1 MDMGRDESKQKEN
14 PCFHDFLGMS
24 VHCAEKTPPPDL
36 LSSGGHSGA
45 ADDAYAASVVVSAA
59 RHRGLMSP
67 TCDLGSERQGVKG
80 SEVFHFHGRKSAV
93 PGPDVGNTLSGR
105 KRSSSESIHSGS
117 INRVHPVC
125 SDSLESSCLV
135 KMFGKEVVSEHLGK
149 SHDDKIMLSMLRP
162 PRPTSLILHP
172 LSSRSDSPTFKEE
185 QSLSKNSGQIS
196 NHAPRFSQA
205 GMYLGLA
212 SSLYAYKDANA
223 VAMIISQ
230 SATDDGSQTAIGGS
244 GVMSTDNPI
253 NMAFGRNST
262 GFLNKPK
269 SSLAIESE
277 PSNIVRR
284 STTSSAGRQMTIFYA
299 GQAHVFDNVQPNKAD
314 VIMALARIN
323 GGSWSTSHTSKS
335 SERTTMNEAKVP
347 VHGDMGHG
355 ISQLAGIPL
364 ASVLSGV
371 TSGGGTIGRDG
382 RSMTQATEPTMGD
395 RRDA

>member
-105 KRSSSESIHSGS
+105 KRSCSESIHSGS

-172 LSSRSDSPTFKEE
+172 LSSISDSPTSKEE

-205 GMYLGLA
+205 GMYL
-212 SSLYAYKDANA
+212 
-223 VAMIISQ
+223 
-230 SATDDGSQTAIGGS
+230 DDGSQTAIGGS

-323 GGSWSTSHTSKS
+323 GGSWSTSHSSKS

-364 ASVLSGV
+364 AGVLSGV
-371 TSGGGTIGRDG
+371 TSRGGTIGRDG

>member
-59 RHRGLMSP
+59 RHRGLMLP
-67 TCDLGSERQGVKG
+67 TCDLGAERQGVKG

-105 KRSSSESIHSGS
+105 KRSCSESIHSGS

-135 KMFGKEVVSEHLGK
+135 KMFGKEVVTEHLGK
-149 SHDDKIMLSMLRP
+149 SHDEKIMLSMLRP

-172 LSSRSDSPTFKEE
+172 LSSRSDSPTSKEE

-205 GMYLGLA
+205 GMYL
-212 SSLYAYKDANA
+212 
-223 VAMIISQ
+223 
-230 SATDDGSQTAIGGS
+230 DDGSQTAIGGS
-244 GVMSTDNPI
+244 GVTSTDNPI

-323 GGSWSTSHTSKS
+323 GGSWSTSHSSKS

>member
-105 KRSSSESIHSGS
+105 KRSCSESIHSGS

-205 GMYLGLA
+205 GMYL
-212 SSLYAYKDANA
+212 
-223 VAMIISQ
+223 
-230 SATDDGSQTAIGGS
+230 DDGSQTAIGGS

-277 PSNIVRR
+277 PSNIVRC

-382 RSMTQATEPTMGD
+382 RSITQATEPTMGD